1 MLLKRI
7 ENQRHLGVSQI
18 GAIENKA
25 FLDGLERKLIKLVSK
40 PEEIKEVRKL
50 ISIGA
55 PVNGLDDEYGDWDT
69 ALQLA
74 VLFANTDAVEALIAA
89 GCDVRKI
96 NKIGETALQ
105 QAKFRSHKEIEKMIL
120 ETGV

>member
-1 MLLKRI
+1 MLLFSPPSLSRFAPPTFKSSTPIR
-7 ENQRHLGVSQI
+7 
-18 GAIENKA
+18 
-25 FLDGLERKLIKLVSK
+25 
-40 PEEIKEVRKL
+40 L

-55 PVNGLDDEYGDWDT
+55 PVDGLDDEYGDWDT